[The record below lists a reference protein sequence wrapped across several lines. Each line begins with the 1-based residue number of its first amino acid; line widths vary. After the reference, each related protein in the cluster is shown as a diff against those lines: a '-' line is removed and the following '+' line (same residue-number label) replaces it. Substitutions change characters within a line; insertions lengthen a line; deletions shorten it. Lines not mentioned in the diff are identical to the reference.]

1 MSTLTSE
8 MSTTHID
15 AEQAVSKVRKSSF
28 WVPALIITLAFLLR
42 IIWLG
47 IKPPHFDEGVNGWF
61 VDQMT
66 RQGYYHYDPGNFHGP
81 LHFYVLFV
89 FQTLFGRDVSI
100 LRLPIVL
107 VSTGCVAMMFAFRRY
122 FDRAACSLAAL
133 AMAVS
138 PGMTFYGRYSIHES
152 WLLLFL
158 LMTAWGILGLWTQ
171 GERKHLWSVVMGAT
185 GMILTKETYA
195 IHLVSLLLAF
205 PALWI
210 LERVS
215 PSSPAPYARQHWTM
229 RDLLQASGIGLALI
243 VFFYT
248 GALLDWPDFRK
259 EFGTVG
265 SLAGLWETFAKWA
278 ATGTGGATGHE
289 KHWAYWLDLLSRY
302 EWPAAA
308 GLLVVPLILRRGSNR
323 LMRYL
328 VIAGMGTMT
337 AYSIIAYKTPW
348 CLIVMIWPF
357 LLLFG
362 QVLVSAARNVD
373 RWVSVSAGGLLL
385 VGSLTL
391 AGRLNF
397 RDYTNE
403 NEPYVYVQTLPDI
416 DELIGPLHKL
426 TRISPAFYHLR
437 GYILLPE
444 SDSHPLPW
452 LLAPFSRVEFLN
464 EVLPPSDMAADF
476 MLVEDAIVSDL
487 EEKLQAVYFKE
498 PFVLRGS
505 WGNSATLYLKA
516 STFGPMF
523 PGRTPDFDPKAPKQL
538 PEQVLDLSTDSAPE
552 QPPEQSVEQQL
563 PPLSLSAPV
572 STP

>member
-1 MSTLTSE
+1 MSTLASG
-8 MSTTHID
+8 MSATPTVS
-15 AEQAVSKVRKSSF
+15 EQAGSKVWKSSF
-28 WVPALIITLAFLLR
+28 WIPALIIALAFLLR
-42 IIWLG
+42 ITWLG

-89 FQTLFGRDVSI
+89 FQTLFGRDVWV

-122 FDRAACSLAAL
+122 IDRTACALAAL

-158 LMTAWGILGLWTQ
+158 LITVWGILGLWTQ
-171 GERKHLWSVVMGAT
+171 GKRKYLWAVVMGAT
-185 GMILTKETYA
+185 CMILTKETYA

-205 PALWI
+205 PTLWI
-210 LERVS
+210 FERIF
-215 PSSPAPYARQHWTM
+215 PSSSAPFARQHWNR
-229 RDLLQASGIGLALI
+229 RDLLQASGIAVALI

-265 SLAGLWETFAKWA
+265 SLAGLWETFAKWT
-278 ATGTGGATGHE
+278 ATGTGGETGHE

-308 GLLVVPLILRRGSNR
+308 GLLAVPLLLRRGTDR

-328 VIAGMGTMT
+328 AIAGVGTLT

-348 CLIVMIWPF
+348 CLIVMMWP
-357 LLLFG
+357 LLLVFG
-362 QVLVSAARNVD
+362 HFIVRGAQNVD
-373 RWVSVSAGGLLL
+373 RWVAVNVGGWLLIGSLL
-385 VGSLTL
+385 V

-397 RDYTNE
+397 KDYTNE

-416 DELIGPLHKL
+416 NQLTEPLRKL
-426 TRISPAFYHLR
+426 TSISPAYYHLR

-452 LLAPFSRVEFLN
+452 LLADFSRVEFLN
-464 EVLPPSDMAADF
+464 EVMPPSDTADF
-476 MLVEDAIVSDL
+476 LLVEDAIVSDV
-487 EEKLQAVYFKE
+487 EERLKAIYFKE

-516 STFGPMF
+516 STFGPLF
-523 PGRTPDFDPKAPKQL
+523 PGRTPEFDPQAPTQV
-538 PEQVLDLSTDSAPE
+538 PEQVIDTSPDQEPNPQLERAAEE
-552 QPPEQSVEQQL
+552 QF
-563 PPLSLSAPV
+563 PPLSLSAPI
-572 STP
+572 SAP